1 MRNVKKKL
9 AGLCSLFLVLV
20 ILVMSFPITGLAT
33 TYPITV
39 MDDLGRE
46 VIIEALPER
55 IVSLAPSNTEILFA
69 LDLGDRVIG
78 VTDFCDYPP
87 EALEKESVG
96 GPWGTSID
104 VEKIIA
110 LQPDFILAEEVNGI
124 EVIDTLAGL
133 GFKVFGIKS
142 TDLDDLLDD
151 IKKVGQITD
160 KEAEANEL
168 IAQMTS
174 NIRAVT
180 GRTTWLLPEEKPT
193 VLHICWH
200 DPIYTSGQGTF
211 VHDLVDKAGGINI
224 FADLEGW
231 PAVDIEAVIGRD
243 PEVIIVTA
251 MGRVG
256 STTWDWVNTEPRLKD
271 ISARKNGRI
280 YYIESNWLER
290 PGPRMVLGLEAVAKY
305 LHPEIFFEPY
315 DYDTDGDEVLNKAE
329 AIQAIQDYSGGLIT
343 KAQAIQ
349 VVMLYFEY

>member
-1 MRNVKKKL
+1 VSSVKKEFAIL
-9 AGLCSLFLVLV
+9 GALFLVLV
-20 ILVMSFPITGLAT
+20 LVVMAFPLTGLAT

-39 MDDLGRE
+39 IDDLGRE
-46 VIIEALPER
+46 VTFEALPER
-55 IVSLAPSNTEILFA
+55 IISLAPSNTEILFE
-69 LDLGDRVIG
+69 LGLGDKVIG

-104 VEKIIA
+104 VEKIVA
-110 LQPDFILAEEVNGI
+110 LQPDLILAEEVNGK
-124 EVIDTLAGL
+124 EVIDTLEGL
-133 GFKVFGIKS
+133 GFSVFGIKS
-142 TDLDDLLDD
+142 TDLNDLLDD
-151 IKKVGQITD
+151 IRTVGQITD
-160 KEAEANEL
+160 KEAEADEL
-168 IAQMTS
+168 TAQMTS
-174 NIRAVT
+174 KIRAIT
-180 GRTTWLLPEEKPT
+180 GRTTWLLPEEKPRI
-193 VLHICWH
+193 LHICWH

-211 VHDLVDKAGGINI
+211 INDLIEKAGGVNI

-251 MGRVG
+251 MGGAG
-256 STTWDWVNTEPRLKD
+256 STTWDWVNSEPRLKD
-271 ISARKNGRI
+271 VSARNNGRI

-315 DYDTDGDEVLNKAE
+315 DYDTDGDEVINKAE
-329 AIQAIQDYSGGLIT
+329 AIKAIQDYSSGLIS

>member
-1 MRNVKKKL
+1 MSSVKRKL
-9 AGLCSLFLVLV
+9 AGLGSLFLALIMV
-20 ILVMSFPITGLAT
+20 VMAFPLTGLAT
-33 TYPITV
+33 AYPITV
-39 MDDLGRE
+39 IDDLGRE
-46 VIIEALPER
+46 VTFETLPER
-55 IVSLAPSNTEILFA
+55 IISLAPSNTEILFA
-69 LDLGDRVIG
+69 LGLGDRVIG

-124 EVIDTLAGL
+124 EVINTLAGL
-133 GFKVFGIKS
+133 GFKLFGTKS

-151 IKKVGQITD
+151 IKTVGQITD
-160 KEAEANEL
+160 KEAEADEL

-174 NIRAVT
+174 KIRAVT

-211 VHDLVDKAGGINI
+211 VHDLVDKAGGVNI
-224 FADLEGW
+224 FGDLEGW
-231 PAVDIEAVIGRD
+231 PAVSIEAVITRD

-251 MGRVG
+251 MGGTG
-256 STTWDWVNTEPRLKD
+256 STTWDWVNSEPRLKD
-271 ISARKNGRI
+271 LSARKNDRI

-305 LHPEIFFEPY
+305 LHPQIFFEPY
-315 DYDTDGDEVLNKAE
+315 DYDTDSDEVIKKAE

-343 KAQAIQ
+343 KVQAIQ

>member
-1 MRNVKKKL
+1 MFSAKKKI
-9 AGLCSLFLVLV
+9 AGLCSLLLVLV
-20 ILVMSFPITGLAT
+20 IVAMAFPLTGLAT
-33 TYPITV
+33 NYPLTV
-39 MDDLGRE
+39 IDDLGRE
-46 VIIEALPER
+46 VTFETLPER
-55 IVSLAPSNTEILFA
+55 IISLAPSNTEILFA
-69 LDLGDRVIG
+69 LGLGDRVIA

-104 VEKIIA
+104 VEKIVA

-151 IKKVGQITD
+151 IKTVGQITD
-160 KEAEANEL
+160 KEVEADEL

-174 NIRAVT
+174 KIRAVT
-180 GRTTWLLPEEKPT
+180 GRTTWLLPEEKLT

-211 VHDLVDKAGGINI
+211 VHDLIDKAGGVNI
-224 FADLEGW
+224 FGDLEGW
-231 PAVDIEAVIGRD
+231 PAINIETVIARD

-251 MGRVG
+251 MGG
-256 STTWDWVNTEPRLKD
+256 TASTTWDWVNTDPRLKD

-305 LHPEIFFEPY
+305 LHPQIFFEPY
-315 DYDTDGDEVLNKAE
+315 DYDTDGDEVINKAE
-329 AIQAIQDYSGGLIT
+329 AIQAIQDYSSGLIA